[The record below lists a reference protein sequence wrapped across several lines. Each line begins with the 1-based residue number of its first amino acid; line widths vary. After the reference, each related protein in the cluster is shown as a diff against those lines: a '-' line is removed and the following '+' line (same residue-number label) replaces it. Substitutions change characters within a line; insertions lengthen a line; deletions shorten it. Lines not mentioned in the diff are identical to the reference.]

1 MPCAGYSVFIGLTKM
16 LIASLQSR
24 CGTVAFGLNNKAD
37 GLSFAYFSSISRHL
51 GNPLWD
57 LVKYSTLAG
66 VPQTFNALSTI
77 LRKWLSIYK
86 YLSFLSP
93 FCAQSLSFAAE
104 ISSHKIISQIPISF
118 ISFNG
123 YIYSPMLFFLRKAG
137 SLKVVWHVLAS
148 RSSAIGKIFLRAV
161 G

>member
-1 MPCAGYSVFIGLTKM
+1 M
-16 LIASLQSR
+16 LHCKVN

-37 GLSFAYFSSISRHL
+37 GLSFACFSSISRHL

-118 ISFNG
+118 ISFNS
-123 YIYSPMLFFLRKAG
+123 YIYSPMLFFSTEGRELESG
-137 SLKVVWHVLAS
+137 LACIS
-148 RSSAIGKIFLRAV
+148 FQKFSDGQNISPRGWLGAFLS
-161 G
+161 

>member
-1 MPCAGYSVFIGLTKM
+1 M
-16 LIASLQSR
+16 LHCKVD

-86 YLSFLSP
+86 YLPFLSP